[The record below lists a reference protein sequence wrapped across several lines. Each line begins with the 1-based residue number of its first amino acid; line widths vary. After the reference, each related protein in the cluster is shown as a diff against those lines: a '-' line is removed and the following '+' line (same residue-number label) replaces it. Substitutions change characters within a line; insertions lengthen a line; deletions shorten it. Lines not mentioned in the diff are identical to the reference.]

1 MNQTYSFYSRR
12 DKQQQPIQTIT
23 AVNRYHAALFFAKI
37 KRLPL
42 KEFLEIFAI
51 SR

>member
-1 MNQTYSFYSRR
+1 MNKLYGFYSRR
-12 DKQQQPIQTIT
+12 DKKQQSIQTIT

-42 KEFLEIFAI
+42 KEFLEIYAI